1 MTYRVVLRARRDGTW
16 QVYFFNGKER
26 LFEIPYNKQSA
37 AEYMA
42 AKLVDELLRNKQEF
56 TCDVQDET
64 GLSVPVNLIH
74 IAQKRKVRGTR

>member
-1 MTYRVVLRARRDGTW
+1 MTYRVVLRARSTGEW

-26 LFEIPYNKQSA
+26 LFMIPHRSQSS

-42 AKLVDELLRNKQEF
+42 AKLVDELLRNQQDF

-64 GLSVPVNLIH
+64 GRRVPIDLLRL
-74 IAQKRKVRGTR
+74 AQRRKVRGVS